1 MAGLARHSIIVPVV
15 AFSLVLAT
23 SRLAAGQ
30 DFADGLAA
38 YDAGDYASSL
48 AVWLPLAEAGNSEA
62 QLAVAGLYLS
72 GLGVARRPEEAARWY
87 GHAAAAGDPVAQLNL
102 GDLYARGVG
111 VPADPIRAYLWFSLA
126 AEQGRAWAA
135 RRCDEISRRLTPRQL
150 AAARALIAR
159 HQPRE

>member
-1 MAGLARHSIIVPVV
+1 MARLTRHSIIVAVV

-23 SRLAAGQ
+23 NRLAAGQ

-62 QLAVAGLYLS
+62 QLAVAGLYLN

-87 GHAAAAGDPVAQLNL
+87 GHAAAAGDPVARLNL
-102 GDLYARGVG
+102 GDLYARGLG
-111 VPADPIRAYLWFSLA
+111 VPRDLVRAFAWLSLA
-126 AEQGRAWAA
+126 AEQGRVWAA
-135 RRCDEISRRLTPRQL
+135 RRRDEIGGRLTPRQL